1 MKSFLLDLWR
11 NPKNEISVI
20 TMDAN
25 GFDSPQQ
32 YLLEPRPFMS
42 KVMAVFAGGILL
54 VILLFLI
61 FPVREWVI
69 GGVTGQ
75 GDPLKLN
82 ADRLTALQDSL
93 ETQQLYLLK
102 LREVLLGSD
111 STKVKIRAT
120 AVKSDTVH
128 KGVPPKKRNGE
139 EAVSASVPDT
149 KVQPDQSVSSRK
161 ESTALHTL
169 VKEVSANRSLTH
181 RQPALALNVMSVPN
195 GQVPPVRL
203 YLNPI
208 TLPAHAPVNGFV
220 TRGFEAKSGHYGI
233 DVAVQ
238 KGTSVRSIADGYVT
252 FADWTHEGG
261 FVIVIQHAGGYISAY
276 KHNSRLLKRVGERVR
291 SREAIAVSGN
301 TGEITSGPHLH
312 FELWHEGLAQ
322 DPRAAIIGW

>member
-11 NPKNEISVI
+11 NPQKEISVI
-20 TMDAN
+20 TMDVN

-42 KVMAVFAGGILL
+42 KVMAVFAGGVLL

-61 FPVREWVI
+61 FPIREWVI

-75 GDPLKLN
+75 GDPLKVN
-82 ADRLTALQDSL
+82 ADRLSALQDSL

-111 STKVKIRAT
+111 TTKVKIRAT
-120 AVKSDTVH
+120 VVKPDTVNT
-128 KGVPPKKRNGE
+128 GVFPNKRSRE
-139 EAVSASVPDT
+139 ETVLTSVPDRRDE
-149 KVQPDQSVSSRK
+149 PEQSVSSGNER
-161 ESTALHTL
+161 TTLHTL
-169 VKEVSANRSLTH
+169 VKEISVSRTLAH
-181 RQPALALNVMSVPN
+181 QQPALALNVMSVPN

-220 TRGFEAKSGHYGI
+220 TRAFEAKTGHYGI

-291 SREAIAVSGN
+291 SREAIAISGN